1 MAGFQ
6 INFFIALLLEAG
18 RPNKIKETQIRT
30 LGQNG
35 ETRWISKQK
44 VKVPKQSWY
53 YVAKHFLW
61 KCIQTKV
68 D

>member
-18 RPNKIKETQIRT
+18 RPNKIEETQIRT

-35 ETRWISKQK
+35 ETRWISKEKEK
-44 VKVPKQSWY
+44 VTQQSCNF
-53 YVAKHFLW
+53 VAKHFFVE
-61 KCIQTKV
+61 IY
-68 D
+68 